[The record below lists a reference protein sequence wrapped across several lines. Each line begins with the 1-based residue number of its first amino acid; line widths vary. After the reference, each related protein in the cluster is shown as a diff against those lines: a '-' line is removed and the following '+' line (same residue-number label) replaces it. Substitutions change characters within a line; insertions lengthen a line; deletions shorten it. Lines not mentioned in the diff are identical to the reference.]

1 MTNAL
6 LNSLEYLV
14 YLIIK
19 IVLALLVI
27 VFCCN
32 CLLGI
37 PAFYLAYMAADR
49 YYSDIH
55 PEFAWGFNLGSLALS
70 IIACALPFV
79 VLTVILIIV
88 L

>member
-37 PAFYLAYMAADR
+37 PAFYLAFVALDR
-49 YYSDIH
+49 YYNPFR
-55 PEFAWGFNLGSLALS
+55 PETAWGFNLGSLALS

-79 VLTVILIIV
+79 ILTIILIIV